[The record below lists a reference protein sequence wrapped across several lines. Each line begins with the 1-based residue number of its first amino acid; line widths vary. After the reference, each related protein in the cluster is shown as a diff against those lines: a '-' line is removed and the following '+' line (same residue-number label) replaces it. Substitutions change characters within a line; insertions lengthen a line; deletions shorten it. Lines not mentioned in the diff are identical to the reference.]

1 MVDAVKDVRESN
13 RLTDSAVCLVADEED
28 MDMHLERLLRQH
40 KQVETASKRILEINP
55 SHPMILDLAKIVS
68 KRGNAASE
76 ELEDVA
82 WLLLDQALIIEG
94 ESPPDPSAFAQRMS
108 NIIGKGLNE

>member
-1 MVDAVKDVRESN
+1 
-13 RLTDSAVCLVADEED
+13 

-55 SHPMILDLAKIVS
+55 THPMILDLAKTVS
-68 KRGNAASE
+68 KKGTAATA

-94 ESPPDPSAFAQRMS
+94 ESPPDPGAFAQRMS
-108 NIIGKGLNE
+108 SIIGKGLNE